1 MRSYPVEP
9 ERPNEYELNPRRSRG
24 YRCRNPAQSRAHP
37 ARREPTRVH
46 ARQIQLRSSPSVC
59 VKLRR
64 HSGNFLSLL
73 SRTLGV
79 RGGRWD
85 CAHARVC
92 RVTRGATKSPH
103 VSDDKHT
110 GGDAVAR
117 GSPGRRAGGFRE
129 RGVLAGPHG
138 AVPART
144 NARGRWGQGWG
155 QGRLRR
161 SRELVLRVQH
171 LPRAGFGPR
180 RDAVRAPLL
189 LALHIQVSIRR
200 GTSGIF
206 SHARPTF
213 PVFAIS
219 RSQPSARGFDPVLTD
234 SSPASRSNRW
244 LQVFPE
250 AQQCPVCKAGLSEEL
265 VRPPPRAPRIQIK
278 TFTLNLI
285 FASDQI
291 DRSITA

>member
-1 MRSYPVEP
+1 M
-9 ERPNEYELNPRRSRG
+9 
-24 YRCRNPAQSRAHP
+24 
-37 ARREPTRVH
+37 
-46 ARQIQLRSSPSVC
+46 
-59 VKLRR
+59 
-64 HSGNFLSLL
+64 
-73 SRTLGV
+73 
-79 RGGRWD
+79 
-85 CAHARVC
+85 
-92 RVTRGATKSPH
+92 
-103 VSDDKHT
+103 
-110 GGDAVAR
+110 
-117 GSPGRRAGGFRE
+117 
-129 RGVLAGPHG
+129 
-138 AVPART
+138 
-144 NARGRWGQGWG
+144 
-155 QGRLRR
+155 
-161 SRELVLRVQH
+161 
-171 LPRAGFGPR
+171 
-180 RDAVRAPLL
+180 RAPLL

-219 RSQPSARGFDPVLTD
+219 RSQPSARGFDPVLTE

-291 DRSITA
+291 DQSITA